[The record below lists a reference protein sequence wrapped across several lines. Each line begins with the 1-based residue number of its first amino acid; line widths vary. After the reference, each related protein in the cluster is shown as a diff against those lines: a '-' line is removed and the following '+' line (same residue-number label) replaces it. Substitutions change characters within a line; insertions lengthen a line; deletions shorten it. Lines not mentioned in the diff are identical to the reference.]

1 MQYDMCNRNDLSDT
15 SLVFG
20 SHIVLLLGCLNYQRR
35 QKSFSLMV
43 RLSLF
48 PIFSL
53 VAFYRLVFH
62 LLFCAFGMEIGSE
75 YVNMSQRMKDN
86 EEIHF

>member
-1 MQYDMCNRNDLSDT
+1 
-15 SLVFG
+15 
-20 SHIVLLLGCLNYQRR
+20 
-35 QKSFSLMV
+35 MV